1 MEKERALESLFERA
15 GLDFLM
21 GAHDAVSAQ
30 IAQDA
35 GFPGVWVSGL
45 GLSAINGLRDS
56 NELSWTQVMERIEM
70 LSDRIAVPALVDMDT
85 GYGDFNNVRLA
96 VRRLRRIGV
105 GGACIED
112 KLFPKANSFLASG
125 QVLAEPGE
133 FCGRLKAAKDTAA
146 DVFLVA
152 RCEALVAG
160 QSRAE
165 AIDRCGLYAESGAD
179 AVLIHSK
186 KTVPDEILAFM
197 AEWDGRVPVAVV
209 PTKYSDVQATVLEE
223 AGVSV
228 AIWANQ
234 SLRAAIIAMQQLCG
248 ELAER
253 KTMLGLEAGIADL
266 ARVFEL
272 ANNAELDSAKARY
285 GRYVPP
291 ARELAA
297 RNAARSK
304 AAESVE
310 DVIRL
315 HQAWS
320 VAQPPPADPAAGLLA
335 HARAT
340 VPYYADVDA
349 QQLSDLPLVD
359 RRAYQNGV
367 AAFTSGASTGSYR
380 LTSSGTT
387 GNPMTVALDGASWYA
402 VNYHFFSQICAVAG
416 VPPEGFR
423 GGELGVLFVSNKP
436 GRDNFVRPLPA
447 LNYGLYARIQLDL
460 SARAAH
466 SFAGLPAEILYGK
479 ATYLLDLRAALL
491 AQGIASPPWSPR
503 LVLVS
508 GEPLHADD
516 RARLTDY
523 YGAPV
528 VDALAST
535 EGGLIAATRP
545 GADCHQVFSSNVRLE
560 VLTDDGVVR
569 DTGVGELVL
578 TNLIYRDTVFLRYRT
593 GDRAELDTD
602 ADGSQRLLRL
612 WGREPRTL
620 RFGTRRLKT
629 QELTERFG
637 SLPGMGDFQIV
648 AKQDGALLRWMPD
661 AGYPEPEALRRNLR
675 AAVDELLPDQE
686 VEFELCA
693 RITPPGGKKRRFR

>member
-1 MEKERALESLFERA
+1 
-15 GLDFLM
+15 M

-96 VRRLRRIGV
+96 VRRLQRIGV

-112 KLFPKANSFLASG
+112 KLFPKANSFLAAG

-160 QSRAE
+160 QSLSE

-197 AEWDGRVPVAVV
+197 AEWDSRVPVAIV
-209 PTKYSDVQATVLEE
+209 PTKYSHVEAAVFEE

-234 SLRAAIIAMQQLCG
+234 SLRAAIIAMQRLCG
-248 ELAER
+248 DLAEQR
-253 KTMLGLEAGIADL
+253 TMRGLEDGIADL
-266 ARVFEL
+266 SRVFEL
-272 ANNAELDSAKARY
+272 ANNAELDQAKAQY
-285 GRYVPP
+285 SRYVPP
-291 ARELAA
+291 GREAVASNGSLS
-297 RNAARSK
+297 R
-304 AAESVE
+304 AEETVE

-315 HQAWS
+315 RRAWTA
-320 VAQPPPADPAAGLLA
+320 VQPLTENAEANLLD

-340 VPYYADVDA
+340 VPFYRGVGA
-349 QQLSDLPLVD
+349 QKLSELPIVD
-359 RRAYQNGV
+359 RRAYDHGV
-367 AAFTSGASTGSYR
+367 TDFTSGAPTGENH

-387 GNPMTVALDGASWYA
+387 GNPLTVAVDDASWYA
-402 VNYHFFSQICAVAG
+402 VNYHFFTQICELAG
-416 VPPEGFR
+416 LPPDGFTA
-423 GGELGVLFVSNKP
+423 GELAVLFVSNKP

-460 SARAAH
+460 SAKAAQT
-466 SFAGLPAEILYGK
+466 FTRLPAQILYGK

-508 GEPLHADD
+508 GEPLHTDD
-516 RARLTDY
+516 RARLTEY

-545 GADCHQVFSSNVRLE
+545 GEDSYQVFAPNVRLE
-560 VLTDDGVVR
+560 VLTDDGAVR
-569 DTGVGELVL
+569 DAGVGELVL

-593 GDRAELDTD
+593 GDRAELETD

-620 RFGTRRLKT
+620 RFGSRRLKT

-648 AKQDGALLRWMPD
+648 SRMDGALLRWMPD
-661 AGYPEPEALRRNLR
+661 AGWPEPEALRRSLR

-686 VEFELCA
+686 VEFELCS

>member
-1 MEKERALESLFERA
+1 MEKLRALQGLFDSA
-15 GLDFLM
+15 DLVFLM
-21 GAHDAVSAQ
+21 GAHDAVSAK

-96 VRRLRRIGV
+96 VRRLQRIGA

-112 KLFPKANSFLASG
+112 KLFPKANSFLAAG

-160 QSRAE
+160 QSLSE

-209 PTKYSDVQATVLEE
+209 PTKYSDVEPAVLEQ

-234 SLRAAIIAMQQLCG
+234 SLRAAIIAMQRLCG
-248 ELAER
+248 DLAER
-253 KTMLGLEAGIADL
+253 KTMRGLESGIADL
-266 ARVFEL
+266 SRVFEL
-272 ANNAELDSAKARY
+272 ANNAELDRAKAQY
-285 GRYVPP
+285 SRYVPP
-291 ARELAA
+291 GREPLAA
-297 RNAARSK
+297 NGSLSR

-315 HQAWS
+315 RRAWS
-320 VAQPPPADPAAGLLA
+320 AVQPLAEDAEANLLDHAG
-335 HARAT
+335 AT
-340 VPYYADVDA
+340 VPFYQGVGA
-349 QQLSDLPLVD
+349 QKLSELPIVD
-359 RRAYQNGV
+359 RRAYEYGI
-367 AAFTSGASTGSYR
+367 ADFTSRAPTGENH
-380 LTSSGTT
+380 LNSSGTT
-387 GNPMTVALDGASWYA
+387 GNPLTIAVDDASWYA
-402 VNYHFFSQICAVAG
+402 VNYHFFTQISELAG
-416 VPPEGFR
+416 LPPDGFAA
-423 GGELGVLFVSNKP
+423 GELAVLFVSNKP
-436 GRDNFVRPLPA
+436 GRDTFVRPLPA
-447 LNYGLYARIQLDL
+447 LNYGLYARLQLDL
-460 SARAAH
+460 SAKAAH
-466 SFAGLPAEILYGK
+466 TFTRLPAQILYGK

-491 AQGIASPPWSPR
+491 AQGITSPPWSPR

-508 GEPLHADD
+508 GEPLHTDD

-545 GADCHQVFSSNVRLE
+545 GENDYQVFAANVRLE
-560 VLTDDGVVR
+560 VLTDDGAVR
-569 DTGVGELVL
+569 DAGVGELVL

-593 GDRAELDTD
+593 GDRAELETD
-602 ADGSQRLLRL
+602 AGGAQRLVRL

-620 RFGTRRLKT
+620 RFGTRRLDT
-629 QELTERFG
+629 RELTERFG

-648 AKQDGALLRWMPD
+648 SRLDGALLRWMPD
-661 AGYPEPEALRRNLR
+661 AGWPEPEALRRSLR
-675 AAVDELLPDQE
+675 AAVDELLADQE
-686 VEFELCA
+686 VEFELCS